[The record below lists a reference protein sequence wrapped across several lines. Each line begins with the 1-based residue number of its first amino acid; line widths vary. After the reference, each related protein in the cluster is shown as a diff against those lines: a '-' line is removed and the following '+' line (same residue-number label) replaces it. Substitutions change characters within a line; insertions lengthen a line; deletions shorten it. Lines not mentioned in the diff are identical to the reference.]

1 MSEHTEYTPPR
12 TERERL
18 MRTRERLCRTL
29 NDYMGAY
36 EDLVSGRITSYSLG
50 TRSITRYAPDLKTLA
65 DEIDKL
71 QNRIYEIE
79 AILNGRPVR
88 NTSRY
93 VFIDPSMIGRRW

>member
-1 MSEHTEYTPPR
+1 MSETTEYTPPR

-18 MRTRERLCRTL
+18 MQTRERLCRVL
-29 NDYMGAY
+29 DGYMTAY
-36 EDLVSGRITSYSLG
+36 EDLVAGRITSYSLG

-65 DEIDKL
+65 DEINKL
-71 QNRIYEIE
+71 QNQIYEIE
-79 AILNGRPVR
+79 AVLNGRARR

>member
-1 MSEHTEYTPPR
+1 MNENEYTPPR

-29 NDYMGAY
+29 DGYMTAY
-36 EDLVSGRITSYSLG
+36 EDLVAGRIQSYSLG

-71 QNRIYEIE
+71 QNQIYEIE
-79 AILNGRPVR
+79 ATLNGRPR
-88 NTSRY
+88 RASWQY
-93 VFIDPSMIGRRW
+93 VYTDPSMIGRRW